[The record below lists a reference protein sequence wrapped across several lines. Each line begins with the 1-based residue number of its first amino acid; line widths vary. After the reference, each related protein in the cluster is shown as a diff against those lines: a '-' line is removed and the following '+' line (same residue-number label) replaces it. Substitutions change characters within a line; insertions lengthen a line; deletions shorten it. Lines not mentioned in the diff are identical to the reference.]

1 MMPSALASTYTHA
14 HADWVRAEHTSE
26 SHHRLLATID
36 EKITAAQ
43 RGGNAGLGAVLT
55 EHRAELARHTLA
67 VAAAVADAAHQ
78 RDTTQEALMNIAGG
92 PSGVVTEHDIQQR
105 RSAAMR
111 ADAEQLRQ
119 ARAEATDLDNQL
131 MRAELAAARVF
142 GTRPGVDYD
151 LVADLPTL
159 RREVDML
166 DEAGV
171 RSPAAMYGTRE
182 ADLDQLDRPAAA
194 AVTDIAG
201 SAQTVQP
208 LHLGANADKSAVL
221 GALATT
227 ALRNQ
232 HRILAIPA
240 SENAESYAA
249 QHRYADTTANPDQA
263 IERIDNGQW
272 KLPTGTLLVVDD
284 ADQLNPR
291 QLRALTKAAGD
302 ANAKLLLVTNSTD
315 NQREASLTDMLNNQL
330 PWSHR
335 LADPAE
341 RPARTAL
348 DRVEH
353 HLASTTA
360 AGEAAQEAND
370 LLTRR
375 DELGRTYHDITHYR
389 DRVIDTDRER
399 SRGTDVGLDL

>member
-1 MMPSALASTYTHA
+1 
-14 HADWVRAEHTSE
+14 
-26 SHHRLLATID
+26 
-36 EKITAAQ
+36 
-43 RGGNAGLGAVLT
+43 
-55 EHRAELARHTLA
+55 
-67 VAAAVADAAHQ
+67 
-78 RDTTQEALMNIAGG
+78 MNIAGG

-119 ARAEATDLDNQL
+119 ARIEATDLDNQL

-151 LVADLPTL
+151 LVADLPAL

-171 RSPAAMYGTRE
+171 RSPAAMYATRE
-182 ADLDQLDRPAAA
+182 ADLDQLDQPAAA

-240 SENAESYAA
+240 TQDAETYAG

-263 IERIDNGQW
+263 IERLDNGQW

-291 QLRALTKAAGD
+291 QLQALTKAAGD
-302 ANAKLLLVTNSTD
+302 ANAKLLLVTNAD
-315 NQREASLTDMLNNQL
+315 NQREASLTDMLNNHL

-341 RPARTAL
+341 RPARTAI

-360 AGEAAQEAND
+360 AGEAAQEASD
-370 LLTRR
+370 LLNRR

-389 DRVIDTDRER
+389 ARALDADRDR